1 MCLLRCNSIADWLHS
16 TGWREIGSLLSDTG
30 GGAPL
35 LGPSGSTEQVPHR
48 CRRLPPPPSPPPPP
62 LRPTIWPMDNYNDF
76 FNTVHTAV
84 WNGIQTRPLSQLTS
98 ITLLRD
104 IGHLRSPAPIST
116 LAPKLSS
123 KLKIWKKNF
132 IEKTLNHVV
141 SIVRGVTYHFVM
153 QSQSCYLKVTGT
165 CHFTYQL
172 RWVTQNHASNK
183 ASE

>member
-48 CRRLPPPPSPPPPP
+48 CRRLPPPPSPAPPP

-76 FNTVHTAV
+76 FNTVHTVV

-123 KLKIWKKNF
+123 KLKIWKKELYWKDFEPCF
-132 IEKTLNHVV
+132 IHRSWRYLPFFYAV
-141 SIVRGVTYHFVM
+141 SIVLLEGDWNLPFHLPIAM
-153 QSQSCYLKVTGT
+153 
-165 CHFTYQL
+165 
-172 RWVTQNHASNK
+172 SNTK
-183 ASE
+183 PRF